1 MGLVSEQSLYNLNA
15 RTIELE
21 VIPVCEEL
29 GLGLI
34 PWSPLAGGL
43 LGGVLAKA
51 AAGRP
56 AQGGPPKKNGC
67 LPPQNAK
74 NEEFYKDRGEQPRHC
89 APAWMLENPAFPA

>member
-51 AAGRP
+51 AAGRR
-56 AQGGPPKKNGC
+56 ANEDLPKEIERF
-67 LPPQNAK
+67 PPQIEQYENLCK
-74 NEEFYKDRGEQPRHC
+74 TRGEPTRHV
-89 APAWMLENPAFPA
+89 APAWMLQSTVVTA